1 MNKPLRV
8 HTLCGGPFE
17 TNSLV
22 LWRETSALIVD
33 PGFLGKPLLEFCR
46 EQKLEVAAILCTH
59 GHIDHIFDIAL
70 VSEACPKAPV
80 GLHAADEVWAFEPKA
95 TSMFGLPPIRRPQ
108 EIQRLWKEG
117 ETYEDAGIRYSIIE
131 TPGHSPG
138 GVCFLLE
145 DDGVL
150 VAGDTLFAGSIGRLD
165 LPGGSETAMRGSLAK
180 LMTLPDALRVLPGHG
195 DETTIGA
202 ERRHNPYVAEL
213 LG

>member
-1 MNKPLRV
+1 MNKPLNI

-46 EQKLEVAAILCTH
+46 EQKLDVAAILCTH
-59 GHIDHIFDIAL
+59 GHIDHIFDLAL

-108 EIQRLWKEG
+108 EIHRLWKEG

-131 TPGHSPG
+131 TPGHSPAAF
-138 GVCFLLE
+138 VFCWRTTACLSPE
-145 DDGVL
+145 TPYSP
-150 VAGDTLFAGSIGRLD
+150 APSAGSTCLAATKQRCAAPS
-165 LPGGSETAMRGSLAK
+165 PGS
-180 LMTLPDALRVLPGHG
+180 
-195 DETTIGA
+195 
-202 ERRHNPYVAEL
+202 
-213 LG
+213 